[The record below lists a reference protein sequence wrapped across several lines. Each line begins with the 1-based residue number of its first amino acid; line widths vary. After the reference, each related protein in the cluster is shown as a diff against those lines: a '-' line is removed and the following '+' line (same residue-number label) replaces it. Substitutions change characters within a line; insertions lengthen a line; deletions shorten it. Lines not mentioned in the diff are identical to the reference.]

1 MRYILPFFI
10 ILFLGFSAQPVFCQ
24 VDRGGVPR
32 SFQLQF
38 VQKSLI
44 KVIDIASPDLLAI
57 QKEDME
63 DASREKP
70 YRVGVEV
77 PVKISPDSEGQWD
90 NITGGARVWRAT
102 IRCKDAQGIGLNY
115 SELRLPEGSDL
126 FVYTPDHSSIIGAIT
141 AEELPDPAFTT
152 RPLRG
157 DELVIEYYQPAK
169 VIELPVIN
177 ISGIVYMYRGFETSD
192 FKDSK
197 FVSSG
202 SCEVNV
208 NCKPEGDT
216 WQNEKRGVV
225 KILTKVGAK
234 TFYCS
239 GSVVNNTLQ
248 DFSGLI
254 LTAGHCSEFTDKS
267 DTIRASVE
275 DYKHWIFYFNYEY
288 SASPDSACPYR
299 VSIQELTT
307 VGARKLATSAGLPD
321 FGSDFLLVKS
331 LKNIPA
337 KYKPF
342 YCGWDMSNS
351 NSSSGVSIHH
361 PGGDVKKISTYNTL
375 LGSGSF
381 PGSGQLSHWIVK
393 WAKTTNGYGVTEGG
407 SSGSPLFDKDGLVI
421 GTLSGGGSNCS
432 NLNEVDN
439 YGKVSYSWISNGTNP
454 GRQLKPW
461 LDSINSGITKMPG
474 SFNESL
480 TVADFSA
487 NSNIIPVG
495 GSVNFYDL
503 SSGKPIKWHW
513 YFQGG
518 KPYEATDQ
526 NPTGIVFERYGKMN
540 VKLVVTNALNSDS
553 IVKEGFID
561 VRAIVSPNPSTGSVS
576 ILSDINNT
584 NEITIEVFDAIGK
597 MAQRYTYTG
606 SSAANYTI
614 NLPDYGNLFIIRII
628 QGNQIQTHKVV
639 VVH

>member
-10 ILFLGFSAQPVFCQ
+10 ILFLGFSAQSVFCQ

-38 VQKSLI
+38 VQKSLV

-90 NITGGARVWRAT
+90 NIPGGGRVWRAT
-102 IRCKDAQGIGLNY
+102 IRCKDAQGLGLNY

-141 AEELPDPAFTT
+141 TAEIPDPAFTT

-157 DELVIEYYQPAK
+157 DELIIEYYHPAK
-169 VIELPVIN
+169 VKELPVIQ
-177 ISGIVYMYRGFETSD
+177 ISGIVYMYRGFNTPDLKGKSVTAGD
-192 FKDSK
+192 
-197 FVSSG
+197 
-202 SCEVNV
+202 CEVNV
-208 NCKPEGDT
+208 NCKPEGDN
-216 WQNEKRGVV
+216 WKDEKQGVV
-225 KILTKVGAK
+225 KILTKVGTK

-254 LTAGHCSEFTDKS
+254 LTAGHCSESTFTNI
-267 DTIRASVE
+267 TTRASAE

-288 SASPDSACPYR
+288 SGCTNTGGTT
-299 VSIQELTT
+299 ELTT

-331 LKNIPA
+331 LNNIPA
-337 KYKPF
+337 RYRPF

-351 NSSSGVSIHH
+351 NSPSGVSIHH
-361 PGGDVKKISTYNTL
+361 PDGDVKKISTYNTF

-381 PGSGQLSHWIVK
+381 EGSSSLTHWIVK

-407 SSGSPLFDKDGLVI
+407 SSGSPLLDKDGLVI
-421 GTLSGGGSNCS
+421 GTLSGGGSSCS

-439 YGKVSYSWISNGTNP
+439 YGKVSYSWTSNGSLASQ
-454 GRQLKPW
+454 QLKPW
-461 LDSINSGITKMPG
+461 LDSINTGITKMPG

-480 TVADFSA
+480 TVANFSA

-495 GSVNFYDL
+495 GSVTFYDL
-503 SSGKPIKWHW
+503 SSGKPYKWHW

-518 KPYEATDQ
+518 SPYESTEQ
-526 NPTGIVFERYGKMN
+526 NPSGIVFERYGKMN
-540 VKLVVTNALNSDS
+540 VKLVVSNSVNSDS
-553 IVKEGFID
+553 IVKTGFID
-561 VRAIVSPNPSTGSVS
+561 VRAIVSPNPSKGLVS

-584 NEITIEVFDAIGK
+584 NEITIDVFDAIGK
-597 MAQRYTYTG
+597 LAQRHTYSG
-606 SSAANYTI
+606 SSAASYSI
-614 NLPDYGNLFIIRII
+614 NLPDYGNVFIIRII
-628 QGNQIQTHKVV
+628 QGDQVQTHKVV

>member
-1 MRYILPFFI
+1 M
-10 ILFLGFSAQPVFCQ
+10 LFLGISAQSVYCQ

-32 SFQLQF
+32 SFQLQTI
-38 VQKSLI
+38 QKSLLKI
-44 KVIDIASPDLLAI
+44 IDVASPDMLSI

-63 DASREKP
+63 DASLEKP

-77 PVKISPDSEGQWD
+77 AVKISPDSYGQWD
-90 NITGGARVWRAT
+90 NVPGGGRIWRAT
-102 IRCKDAQGIGLNY
+102 IRCNDAKGIGLY
-115 SELRLPEGSDL
+115 YKELRLPEGSDL

-141 AEELPDPAFTT
+141 AEEIPDPAFTT

-169 VIELPVIN
+169 VKELPVIN

-197 FVSSG
+197 SVSSG

-208 NCKPEGDT
+208 NCEEGQN
-216 WQNEKRGVV
+216 WQNQKAGVV
-225 KILTKVGAK
+225 KILTKVTDSTDK
-234 TFYCS
+234 NKPKVSTFWCS
-239 GSVVNNTLQ
+239 GVLVNNTLQ
-248 DFSGLI
+248 DFSGLL
-254 LTAGHCSEFTDKS
+254 LTAGHCSQIESTGANAYD
-267 DTIRASVE
+267 E
-275 DYKHWIFYFNYEY
+275 DYKHWVFYFNYEY
-288 SASPDSACPYR
+288 SGCTNTGGTK
-299 VSIQELTT
+299 ELTT

-331 LKNIPA
+331 LKIIPA

-342 YCGWDMSNS
+342 YCGWDISNS
-351 NSSSGVSIHH
+351 NSPSGVSIHH
-361 PGGDVKKISTYNTL
+361 PDGDVKKISTYSTL

-381 PGSGQLSHWIVK
+381 QGSAYITHWIVK
-393 WAKTTNGYGVTEGG
+393 WAKTTHGYGVTEPG

-421 GTLSGGGSNCS
+421 GSLSGGGSSCS
-432 NLNEVDN
+432 SQTETDD
-439 YGKVSYSWISNGTNP
+439 YGKISYSWKSNGSLASQ
-454 GRQLKPW
+454 QLKPW
-461 LDSINSGITKMPG
+461 LDSINSGITKLPG

-480 TVADFSA
+480 TVSNFSA

-503 SSGKPIKWHW
+503 SSGKPFKWHW

-518 KPYEATDQ
+518 KPYESTDQ

-597 MAQRYTYTG
+597 LAQRYTYNG

-614 NLPDYGNLFIIRII
+614 NLPDYGNVFIIRII
-628 QGNQIQTHKVV
+628 QGNQIQNHKVV